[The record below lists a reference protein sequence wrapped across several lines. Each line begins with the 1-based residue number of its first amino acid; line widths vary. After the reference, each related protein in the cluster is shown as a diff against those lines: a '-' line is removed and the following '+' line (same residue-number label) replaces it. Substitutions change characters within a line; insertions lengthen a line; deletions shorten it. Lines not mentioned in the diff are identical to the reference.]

1 MLVYSEVIYSQEV
14 GQPSSHCVSSSPLL
28 PRSSIICQSGATYA
42 LLGGSRTLYSAS
54 SGGFTTALEAFCET
68 GTRFTGA
75 DATQLNLH
83 TKYQI

>member
-14 GQPSSHCVSSSPLL
+14 GQPSSPCVSPSPPQ
-28 PRSSIICQSGATYA
+28 PRSSIICHSGATYA

-54 SGGFTTALEAFCET
+54 SGGFTTALEAFRET

-83 TKYQI
+83 TKYQV

>member
-1 MLVYSEVIYSQEV
+1 MLVYSEIIFSGSWTTKWSLRSVFYT
-14 GQPSSHCVSSSPLL
+14 LL
-28 PRSSIICQSGATYA
+28 PRSSIICHSGATYA

-54 SGGFTTALEAFCET
+54 SGGFTTALEAFRET